1 MESSLYQP
9 LVSQQI
15 HVPWWQKAWLLVK
28 SILSVP
34 PPSSVQNTTT
44 TATAA
49 KQSEQ
54 TETEY
59 QAYEEP

>member
-15 HVPWWQKAWLLVK
+15 KVPWWQKAWILVK

-44 TATAA
+44 TAIAA
-49 KQSEQ
+49 NQ

-59 QAYEEP
+59 QAYEGP

>member
-15 HVPWWQKAWLLVK
+15 KVPWWQKAWLLVK

-34 PPSSVQNTTT
+34 PPSSTQNTMT
-44 TATAA
+44 TATATA
-49 KQSEQ
+49 ANQ